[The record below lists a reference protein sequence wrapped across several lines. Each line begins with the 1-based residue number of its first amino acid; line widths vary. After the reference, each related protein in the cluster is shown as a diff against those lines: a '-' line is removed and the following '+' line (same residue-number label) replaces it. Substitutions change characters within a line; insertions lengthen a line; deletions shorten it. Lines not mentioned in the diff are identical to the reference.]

1 MIGGS
6 AGMLSWPHFWTIRS
20 TSATISCRS
29 AGSCCLEMSTQVAS
43 FVKSLGVQFGKQLE
57 NLPRLARR
65 HAQQA
70 VGEQACDINRRV
82 CRSEQ
87 IISGAAQNMVL
98 VFETRNLV
106 LVLCGG

>member
-1 MIGGS
+1 MMHSLALNPCRGGFS
-6 AGMLSWPHFWTIRS
+6 RREIALKIFD
-20 TSATISCRS
+20 RS
-29 AGSCCLEMSTQVAS
+29 ALRPSMRSRFIVRRFRQV
-43 FVKSLGVQFGKQLE
+43 LGVQFGKQLE

-70 VGEQACDINRRV
+70 VSEQSCDINRRV